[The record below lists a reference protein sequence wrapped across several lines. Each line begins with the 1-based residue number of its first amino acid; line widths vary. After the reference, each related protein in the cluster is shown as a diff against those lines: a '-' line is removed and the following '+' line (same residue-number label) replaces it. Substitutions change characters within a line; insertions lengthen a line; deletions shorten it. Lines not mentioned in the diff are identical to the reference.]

1 MCRLRR
7 TPTDA
12 EEHVSEQNSTERQR
26 QERAEFVE
34 AFNKQA
40 WQPGERPRLRLR
52 VLAGGVT
59 VIVAAGV
66 AFGAGFLNAYDHRK
80 AAKEHERQLALTAQN
95 RQVAAS
101 APTPPYAVPGVTTT
115 PAPAPA
121 KKPTPTQTA
130 EPAEP
135 KAKKKGTVRVA
146 EAGKARR
153 PTSSKFSTARKLQL
167 RNVMTGQCADVPYDG
182 KGTPG
187 GAVVQYTC
195 HKTAKDN
202 QRWDLVVKKGTGPNG
217 ADLFTI
223 RNSKDGLCAGP
234 PSGVTNGVARL
245 TEQHCGSQLWYL
257 EKKHSGQFWIHSRS
271 AGGKCLDVEG
281 ARAKG
286 ASLTV
291 WPCDPND
298 DHLWEFTPT
307 S

>member
-1 MCRLRR
+1 
-7 TPTDA
+7 
-12 EEHVSEQNSTERQR
+12 VSEQNSTERQR

-34 AFNKQA
+34 AFDKQA

-66 AFGAGFLNAYDHRK
+66 AFGAGFLNSYDHRK
-80 AAKEHERQLALTAQN
+80 AAKDHERQLALTAQT
-95 RQVAAS
+95 RQVPTP

-115 PAPAPA
+115 PAPAS
-121 KKPTPTQTA
+121 KPTPAPTP

-135 KAKKKGTVRVA
+135 RTKKKGTVRMA
-146 EAGKARR
+146 EATRARR
-153 PTSSKFSTARKLQL
+153 PTSPKFSTARDLLL
-167 RNVMTGQCADVPYDG
+167 RNVMTGQCADVPGNG

-187 GAVVQYTC
+187 GAVVQAIC
-195 HKTAKDN
+195 RKTAQDN

-234 PSGVTNGVARL
+234 PPGVTNGLARL

-257 EKKHSGQFWIHSRS
+257 EEKHSGQFWIHSRG

-281 ARAKG
+281 ARAQG

-298 DHLWEFTPT
+298 DHLWAFTPT